1 MLNWRCSNIFSVKNQ
16 AREEII
22 EKKSRFIASV
32 YPIKDKQEA
41 DNILS
46 DIKKEF
52 WDATHNVYAYILPD
66 NICKYSDDG
75 EPQGTAGL
83 PVFNVL
89 QKKRLQNVLVIV
101 TRYFGGTLLGKGGLV
116 KAYTDATV
124 KGVEA
129 ANIYE
134 IIEYNYVEIVC
145 EYNIKDKVLYFLDK
159 NQHEYIP
166 DYFEKVKFTVKLPEN
181 EVSNFISDIIKL
193 TENRIIYNILSKK

>member
-1 MLNWRCSNIFSVKNQ
+1 M
-16 AREEII
+16 
-22 EKKSRFIASV
+22 
-32 YPIKDKQEA
+32 YPIKDKLEA
-41 DNILS
+41 DSILS

-52 WDATHNVYAYILPD
+52 WDATHNVYAYILPN

-89 QKKRLQNVLVIV
+89 QKKMLQNVLVVV

-134 IIEYNYVEIVC
+134 IIEYKYVEVIC
-145 EYNIKDKVLYFLDK
+145 EYNIKDKLLYFLDK
-159 NQHEYIP
+159 NQNEYVS
-166 DYFEKVKFTVKLPEN
+166 DYFEKVKFTVKLPEI
-181 EVSNFISDIIKL
+181 EVSDFVSDIIKL
-193 TENRIIYNILSKK
+193 TESRIEYTILSKK